1 VRVFIP
7 RANRGA
13 GKNLVPNRPRTG
25 SPISLVR
32 VAGIVIEGERIRL
45 RKVEKPDL
53 PLLHKWG
60 NDRDVVAWARFSP
73 EHMTSLA
80 ALEKAYEKELH
91 DEETERVSFMIEERA
106 TSRAIGWCVVRTWD
120 RKHVSANVG
129 ISLGEKELWGKGYGT
144 EAMELLL
151 EIVFDHQGW
160 HHAELWTL
168 AENERAIKSFEK
180 SGFRRVGVEREVA
193 YFSGGYHDV
202 VLMEQLKAEWDARKG
217 A

>member
-1 VRVFIP
+1 MLARIVGF
-7 RANRGA
+7 
-13 GKNLVPNRPRTG
+13 
-25 SPISLVR
+25 
-32 VAGIVIEGERIRL
+32 VIEGDRVRL
-45 RKVEKPDL
+45 RKVEKADL
-53 PLLHKWG
+53 PLLHIWA
-60 NDRDVVAWARFSP
+60 NDREVVAWARFSP

-91 DEETERVSFMIEERA
+91 DEETERTSYMIEERA
-106 TSRAIGWCVVRTWD
+106 SAKPIGWCVVRTWD

-151 EIVFDHQGW
+151 EIVFDYQGW
-160 HHAELWTL
+160 HHAELYTL

-180 SGFRRVGVEREVA
+180 CGFRKVGVEHEVA

-202 VLMEQLKAEWDARKG
+202 VLMEQLKSDWDAKKTS
-217 A
+217 

>member
-1 VRVFIP
+1 MCPV
-7 RANRGA
+7 GH
-13 GKNLVPNRPRTG
+13 RTG
-25 SPISLVR
+25 SPISPVR
-32 VAGIVIEGERIRL
+32 ILGIVIEGERVRL
-45 RKVEKPDL
+45 RKLEKLDL
-53 PLLHKWG
+53 PLLHKWA
-60 NDRDVVAWARFSP
+60 NDREVVAWARFSP

-91 DEETERVSFMIEERA
+91 DEETERVSFVIEESA
-106 TSRAIGWCVVRTWD
+106 SSPPIGWGVVRTWD

-144 EAMELLL
+144 EAMNLLL

-180 SGFRRVGVEREVA
+180 CGFRRVGVEREVA
-193 YFSGGYHDV
+193 YFSSGYHDV
-202 VLMEQLKAEWDARKG
+202 LLMEQLKSEWDARK
-217 A
+217 AS

>member
-1 VRVFIP
+1 
-7 RANRGA
+7 
-13 GKNLVPNRPRTG
+13 
-25 SPISLVR
+25 
-32 VAGIVIEGERIRL
+32 
-45 RKVEKPDL
+45 
-53 PLLHKWG
+53 
-60 NDRDVVAWARFSP
+60 
-73 EHMTSLA
+73 M
-80 ALEKAYEKELH
+80 
-91 DEETERVSFMIEERA
+91 
-106 TSRAIGWCVVRTWD
+106 RTWD

-180 SGFRRVGVEREVA
+180 TGFRRVGVEREVA

-202 VLMEQLKAEWDARKG
+202 VLMEQLKAEWDARK
-217 A
+217 AS

>member
-1 VRVFIP
+1 MRVP
-7 RANRGA
+7 GN
-13 GKNLVPNRPRTG
+13 
-25 SPISLVR
+25 
-32 VAGIVIEGERIRL
+32 VIEGERVRL
-45 RKVEKPDL
+45 RKVEKQDL
-53 PLLHKWG
+53 PLLHKWA

-73 EHMTSLA
+73 EQMSSLA

-91 DEETERVSFMIEERA
+91 DEETERTSYMIEETA

-129 ISLGEKELWGKGYGT
+129 ISLGEKDLWGKGYGT
-144 EAMELLL
+144 EAMSLLL

-168 AENERAIKSFEK
+168 AENDRAIKSFEK
-180 SGFRRVGVEREVA
+180 CGFRRVGVEREVA

-202 VLMEQLKAEWDARKG
+202 VLMEQLKSEWDARK
-217 A
+217 AS

>member
-1 VRVFIP
+1 VT
-7 RANRGA
+7 A
-13 GKNLVPNRPRTG
+13 
-25 SPISLVR
+25 SP
-32 VAGIVIEGERIRL
+32 GDVIEGAHVRL
-45 RKVEKPDL
+45 RKVERQDL
-53 PLLHKWG
+53 PLLHKWM

-91 DEETERVSFMIEERA
+91 DEETERTSYMIEERA
-106 TSRAIGWCVVRTWD
+106 SSRSIGWCVVRTWD

-168 AENERAIKSFEK
+168 ADNERAIKSFEK
-180 SGFRRVGVEREVA
+180 CGFRRVGLEREVA
-193 YFSGGYHDV
+193 YYGGGYHDV
-202 VLMEQLKAEWDARKG
+202 VLMEQLKADWDARK
-217 A
+217 AS